1 MARICD
7 IYDIINSA
15 APFDSQMAFD
25 NSGLLVGDRATVVTR
40 ALLCLDITREVI
52 DEAAGMNANL
62 IISHHP
68 VIFDPIRSMSSQDP
82 AYLLAKNGIAALCC
96 HTNLDLSPVC
106 GVNAALANRLGLR
119 NIRPEEV
126 FGEDCVL
133 YSGELEQPMAPEEF
147 ALHVKR
153 RLSAGAVQL
162 IPGDGMVKRVF
173 MCSGAGG
180 DDYPSHAAMRGGDAY
195 ITGEMKHHVALKARK
210 TGLTCVVA
218 GHYETERVFAEY
230 LAAYLKKRVP
240 DTGFLVSQAERPA
253 FDTIV

>member
-7 IYDIINSA
+7 IYDIINGA
-15 APFDSQMAFD
+15 APFESQLAFD

-52 DEAAGMNANL
+52 EEAAGMNANL

-68 VIFDPIRSMSSQDP
+68 VIFDPLKSLDSRDP

-96 HTNLDLSPVC
+96 HTNLDISPVC
-106 GVNAALANRLGLR
+106 GVNAALANKLGLR
-119 NIRPEEV
+119 SIRPEEA

-133 YSGELEQPMAPEEF
+133 YSGELEQPMEPEEF
-147 ALHVKR
+147 ARHVKE

-162 IPGDGMVKRVF
+162 IPGEGMVKRVF
-173 MCSGAGG
+173 LCSGAGG
-180 DDYPSHAAMRGGDAY
+180 EFAQYAAIRGGDAY
-195 ITGEMKHHVALKARK
+195 LTGEMKHHEALEARK

-240 DTGFLVSQAERPA
+240 DTGFLVSRVESAPFQ
-253 FDTIV
+253 TI

>member
-15 APFDSQMAFD
+15 APFESQLAFD
-25 NSGLLVGDRATVVTR
+25 NSGLLVGDRAAEVTR
-40 ALLCLDITREVI
+40 ALICLDITREVI

-68 VIFDPIRSMSSQDP
+68 VIFDPIRSMGSNDP

-96 HTNLDLSPVC
+96 HTNLDISPVC

-119 NIRPEEV
+119 NIRPEEA
-126 FGEDCVL
+126 FGEDCIL
-133 YSGELEQPMAPEEF
+133 YSGELPEPVSPLDF
-147 ALHVKR
+147 ARFVKERLH
-153 RLSAGAVQL
+153 AGAVKL
-162 IPGDGMVKRVF
+162 IPGEGAVKRVF
-173 MCSGAGG
+173 LCSGAGG
-180 DDYPSHAAMRGGDAY
+180 EFAGYAAVRGGDAY
-195 ITGEMKHHVALKARK
+195 LTGEMKHHEALEARK

-230 LAAYLKKRVP
+230 LAAYLRKRIP
-240 DTGFLVSQAERPA
+240 DTGFLVSGAERA
-253 FDTIV
+253 VFDTI

>member
-7 IYDIINSA
+7 IYDIINGA
-15 APFDSQMAFD
+15 APFESQLAFD

-52 DEAAGMNANL
+52 EEAAGMNANL

-68 VIFDPIRSMSSQDP
+68 VIFDPLKSLDSRNP

-96 HTNLDLSPVC
+96 HTNLDISPVC
-106 GVNAALANRLGLR
+106 GVNVALANKLGLR
-119 NIRPEEV
+119 SIRPEEA

-133 YSGELEQPMAPEEF
+133 YSGDLEQPMGPENF
-147 ALHVKR
+147 ARHVKE

-173 MCSGAGG
+173 LCSGAGG
-180 DDYPSHAAMRGGDAY
+180 EFAQYAAIRGGDAY
-195 ITGEMKHHVALKARK
+195 LTGEMKHHEALEARK

-240 DTGFLVSQAERPA
+240 DTGFLVSRAERAP
-253 FDTIV
+253 FQTI

>member
-7 IYDIINSA
+7 IYDIINGA
-15 APFDSQMAFD
+15 APFESQLAFD
-25 NSGLLVGDRATVVTR
+25 NSGLLVGDRATEVTR

-68 VIFDPIRSMSSQDP
+68 VIFDPLKSMSSQDP

-96 HTNLDLSPVC
+96 HTNLDISPVC
-106 GVNAALANRLGLR
+106 GVNVALANRLGLR
-119 NIRPEEV
+119 SIKPEEA

-133 YSGELEQPMAPEEF
+133 YSGELEQPMEPEDF
-147 ALHVKR
+147 ARHVKE
-153 RLSAGAVQL
+153 RLSAGSVKL
-162 IPGDGMVKRVF
+162 IPGEGSVKRVF
-173 MCSGAGG
+173 LCSGAGG
-180 DDYPSHAAMRGGDAY
+180 GFAPYAAIRGGDAY
-195 ITGEMKHHVALKARK
+195 LTGEMKHHEALEAKK

-230 LAAYLKKRVP
+230 LAAYLKKRAP
-240 DTGFLVSQAERPA
+240 ETGFLVSRAERPV
-253 FDTIV
+253 FEVI

>member
-7 IYDIINSA
+7 IYDIINCA
-15 APFDSQMAFD
+15 APFESQLAFD

-40 ALLCLDITREVI
+40 AVLCLDITPDVI
-52 DEAAGMNANL
+52 EEAVGWNANL

-68 VIFDPIRSMSSQDP
+68 VIFDPLKSLNSQTP
-82 AYLLAKNGIAALCC
+82 AYLLARHGIAALCC
-96 HTNLDLSPVC
+96 HTNLDISPVC
-106 GVNAALANRLGLR
+106 GVNVALANRLGLR
-119 NIRPEEV
+119 NIRPEEA

-133 YSGELEQPMAPEEF
+133 YSGELEQPMAPEDF
-147 ALHVKR
+147 ARRVKE

-162 IPGDGMVKRVF
+162 IPGEGMVKRVF
-173 MCSGAGG
+173 LCSGAGG
-180 DDYPSHAAMRGGDAY
+180 EFAPYAAIRGGDAY
-195 ITGEMKHHVALKARK
+195 LTGEMKHHEALETKK

-240 DTGFLVSQAERPA
+240 DTGFLVSRAERAP
-253 FDTIV
+253 FRTI

>member
-7 IYDIINSA
+7 IYDIINGA
-15 APFDSQMAFD
+15 APFESQLAFD

-40 ALLCLDITREVI
+40 ALLCLDITRTVI
-52 DEAAGMNANL
+52 EEAAGMNANL

-68 VIFDPIRSMSSQDP
+68 VIFDSLKSLDSRDP

-96 HTNLDLSPVC
+96 HTNLDISPVC
-106 GVNAALANRLGLR
+106 GVNVALANKLGLR
-119 NIRPEEV
+119 NIRPEEA
-126 FGEDCVL
+126 FGGDCVL
-133 YSGELEQPMAPEEF
+133 YSGELEQPMEPEEF
-147 ALHVKR
+147 ARHVKE

-173 MCSGAGG
+173 LCSGAGG
-180 DDYPSHAAMRGGDAY
+180 EFAQYAAIRGGDAY
-195 ITGEMKHHVALKARK
+195 LTGEMKHHEALEARK

-240 DTGFLVSQAERPA
+240 DTGFLVSRAESEP
-253 FDTIV
+253 FQTI

>member
-7 IYDIINSA
+7 IYDIINGA
-15 APFDSQMAFD
+15 APFESQLAFD
-25 NSGLLVGDRATVVTR
+25 NSGLLVGDRATEVTR

-68 VIFDPIRSMSSQDP
+68 VIFDPLKSMSSQDP

-96 HTNLDLSPVC
+96 HTNLDISPVC
-106 GVNAALANRLGLR
+106 GVNVALANRLGLR
-119 NIRPEEV
+119 SIKPEEA

-133 YSGELEQPMAPEEF
+133 YSGELEQPMEPEDF
-147 ALHVKR
+147 ARHVKE
-153 RLSAGAVQL
+153 RLSAGSVKL
-162 IPGDGMVKRVF
+162 IPGEGSVKRVF
-173 MCSGAGG
+173 LCSGAGG
-180 DDYPSHAAMRGGDAY
+180 GFAPYAAIRGGDAY
-195 ITGEMKHHVALKARK
+195 LTGEMKHHEVLEAKK

-230 LAAYLKKRVP
+230 LAAYLKKRAP
-240 DTGFLVSQAERPA
+240 ETGFLVSRAERPV
-253 FDTIV
+253 FEVI

>member
-25 NSGLLVGDRATVVTR
+25 NSGLLVGDRATEVTR

-62 IISHHP
+62 MISHHP
-68 VIFDPIRSMSSQDP
+68 VIFDPMRSMSSQDP

-106 GVNAALANRLGLR
+106 GVNVALANRLGLR

-147 ALHVKR
+147 ALYVKG

-173 MCSGAGG
+173 MCSGAGE
-180 DDYPSHAAMRGGDAY
+180 DDYPSYAAMRGGDAY
-195 ITGEMKHHVALKARK
+195 LTGEMKHHVALEARK

-240 DTGFLVSQAERPA
+240 DTGFIVSKAEGAPFR
-253 FDTIV
+253 TV